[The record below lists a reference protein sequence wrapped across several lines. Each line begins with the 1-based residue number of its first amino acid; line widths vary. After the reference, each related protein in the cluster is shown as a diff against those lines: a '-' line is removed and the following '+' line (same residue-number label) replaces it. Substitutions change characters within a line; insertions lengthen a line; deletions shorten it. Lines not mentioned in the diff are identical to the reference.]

1 MLLSDKSEI
10 KPLLH
15 EKSNIYQT
23 DNNDVCIPMEYT
35 FNFDTFNF
43 DTFNFDTFNF
53 DTFNFGTFNF
63 GQEYW
68 KPLLL
73 NVDIDDILSLA
84 ITCKQALESYKQL
97 SIYKF
102 NQERISL
109 PLVIHKLSSEFNNH
123 PHNHIC
129 TAQSQ
134 EYLDRAVEIC
144 KRHSDL
150 TQSIKSL
157 TDSNNNISVEN
168 KQELSLNEIRL
179 HSIISEPGFIP
190 QELFTN
196 ILESGIN
203 NSSIFT
209 TQEED
214 DNLHYLANYVN
225 YPNTFSRQRHPF
237 KNIIIQLLIFMIL
250 ASIAIYGLYQYYITV
265 PSGDNLKHIHTLNR
279 TKYPTISEAM
289 RMSYPYVNNACVGI
303 LELKTRHTR
312 YRDSTLSISPTGCFL
327 NTKAI
332 HYVNFT
338 GCVNA
343 LHIFNMNVSYW
354 TQIISEHSQYKYKI
368 LCAPNLDSRTVACG
382 QMYYDIISNEILFQF
397 NIADFICMNKY
408 WTISFILLI
417 IFVFIGT
424 TATVWGLLGYC
435 SEQKQYCH
443 RTCAIGLIL
452 YTICCICIYVMSLVY
467 K

>member
-23 DNNDVCIPMEYT
+23 DNNDVCIPMEYKY
-35 FNFDTFNF
+35 
-43 DTFNFDTFNF
+43 
-53 DTFNFGTFNF
+53 TFNF

-73 NVDIDDILSLA
+73 NVNIDDIIPLA

-109 PLVIHKLSSEFNNH
+109 PLAIHKLSSEFNNH

-144 KRHSDL
+144 KHHSDL

-157 TDSNNNISVEN
+157 TYLNNSISVEN

-179 HSIISEPGFIP
+179 HSIISDPGFIP

-209 TQEED
+209 TQKED

-225 YPNTFSRQRHPF
+225 YPNTFTRQRQRHPF

-265 PSGDNLKHIHTLNR
+265 PSGDNLKHIHTLDR
-279 TKYPTISEAM
+279 SKYPTISEAM

-303 LELKTRHTR
+303 LELKTHHTR

-338 GCVNA
+338 GCVNI
-343 LHIFNMNVSYW
+343 LRNFNMDVSFW
-354 TQIISEHSQYKYKI
+354 TQVISEHSQHKYKI
-368 LCAPNLDSRTVACG
+368 LCAPNLDNSTIACG

-397 NIADFICMNKY
+397 NIANFICMNKY

-424 TATVWGLLGYC
+424 TAMVWGLLGYC

-443 RTCAIGLIL
+443 RTCAIGLML